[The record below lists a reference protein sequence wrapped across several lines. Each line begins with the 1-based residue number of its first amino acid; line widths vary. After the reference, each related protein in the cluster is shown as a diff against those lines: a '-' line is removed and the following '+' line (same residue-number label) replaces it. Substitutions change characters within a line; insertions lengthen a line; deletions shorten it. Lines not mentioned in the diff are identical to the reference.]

1 MAFPVVIGPDTVLE
15 SSFLGTGYS
24 VELLDLIEKLGAYSS
39 RLPYGTSTTSATIGT
54 GVQTFVVETERLF
67 IAGDLIRAYNSA
79 GNYMEGS
86 LTSYDE
92 VTGSLEMDCTRAV
105 GAGTFAV
112 WNLVP
117 SGTMSVPVPMDRGGS
132 PATSIANLPKV
143 LGILDKNYTTVC
155 ESNFFT
161 KFDSALP
168 YPFYS
173 EVDGGT
179 VESEGNSGALIT
191 GNYAGI
197 IQLSVPASGAK
208 AFLSYGQKGFLYL
221 GDGGDMD
228 YQARVLPPVGDGV
241 VARFGM
247 MSDTL
252 SNLGDQFSGFGFG
265 FEITYYTLGGY
276 YVISMV
282 VNDGESV
289 YRKYLNYLTEGVIG
303 DYCMRFSASDKTV
316 RMGATMENVRNPY
329 DRTQQYEPYIIDVS
343 KFYARLNS
351 GAALKRAG
359 LLRPFF
365 YAENTG
371 STTAGRILPVDSFV
385 TTRFLRRG

>member
-1 MAFPVVIGPDTVLE
+1 MPFPIVIGPDTVLE
-15 SSFLGTGYS
+15 ASFLGTGYS
-24 VELLDLIEKLGAYSS
+24 AAILDLVDKLGTYSS
-39 RLPYGTSTTSATIGT
+39 RLPYGTSESSATIGT
-54 GVQTFVVETERLF
+54 GTQTFSIETGRLF
-67 IAGDLIRAYNSA
+67 IAGDSVRAYNSA
-79 GNYMEGS
+79 GNYMEGTV
-86 LTSYDE
+86 TSYGELDGTL
-92 VTGSLEMDCTRAV
+92 VTEMTTAV
-105 GAGTFAV
+105 GAGTYTL

-117 SGTMSVPVPMDRGGS
+117 SGTMPVPVPMDRGGS
-132 PATSIANLPKV
+132 PATSITDLPKA
-143 LGILDKNYTTVC
+143 LGILNKNYTTVC

-161 KFDSALP
+161 KFDAAAP

-173 EVDGGT
+173 EVSGGT
-179 VESEGNSGALIT
+179 VASEGNVGAAIS

-197 IQLSVPASGAK
+197 IQLSVPALDGK

-228 YQARVLPPVGDGV
+228 YQARVFPPVGDGV
-241 VARFGM
+241 IARVGM

-252 SNLGDQFSGFGFG
+252 TNLGDQFSGFGFG
-265 FEITYYTLGGY
+265 FEITYYTAGGY

-289 YRKYLNYLTEGVIG
+289 YRKFLDYMTEGVVSEL
-303 DYCMRFSASDKTV
+303 CMRFSASDKTV
-316 RMGATMENVRNPY
+316 RMSNTMESVRNPY
-329 DRTQQYEPYIIDVS
+329 DFTSGTGPYIVDIS
-343 KFYARLNS
+343 KFYKRLNS

-371 STTAGRILPVDSFV
+371 STTAGRILPADSFV
-385 TTRFLRRG
+385 VTRFLRRG